1 MGSSLMDHAGTV
13 KVLTKGS
20 PEGRVWRR
28 GPIGFVRRLLRPLP
42 GKIGGVVILLMLA
55 VALGASLIAPFGAT
69 EINIPDRLLAP
80 SATHY
85 FGTDETGRDVFS
97 RVIYGSRISLQ
108 VGIVSV
114 SIALALGVTA
124 GLIAGYYR
132 GIVETLIMRLVDI
145 MLAFPGFLLALAI
158 IAMLGPSLRNAMI
171 AVGIGSSTGF
181 ARLVRGS
188 VLSIRESDYVLAARV
203 LGAPGRRIMR
213 RHILPNA
220 ISPIIVLA
228 TLELPAAILVA
239 ASLSFLG
246 LGAQPPSPEWG
257 AMLVDG
263 REYIQTAWWLIT
275 FPGIAIFL
283 TVLGFNLFGNAL
295 QDTLNPRLRQR

>member
-1 MGSSLMDHAGTV
+1 MDQAEARKLPSTRALPGAA
-13 KVLTKGS
+13 
-20 PEGRVWRR
+20 RR
-28 GPIGFVRRLLRPLP
+28 RASIDFLRRLFRPLP
-42 GKIGGVVILLMLA
+42 GKIGGITILLLI
-55 VALGASLIAPFGAT
+55 LIALFASVIAPYSDVRQ
-69 EINIPDRLLAP
+69 NIPARLQSP
-80 SATHY
+80 SSQHL
-85 FGTDETGRDVFS
+85 FGTDETGRDIFS
-97 RVIYGSRISLQ
+97 RVIYGSRISLR

-114 SIALALGVTA
+114 TIALSLGVTA
-124 GLIAGYYR
+124 GLVAGYYR
-132 GIVETLIMRLVDI
+132 GIIDTLIMRLVDI

-188 VLSIRESDYVLAARV
+188 VLSIREADYVLAARV
-203 LGAPGRRIMR
+203 LGASGGRIMR

-220 ISPIIVLA
+220 LSPIIVLA

-263 REYIQTAWWLIT
+263 KEFIQTAWWLIT
-275 FPGIAIFL
+275 FPGIAIFI
-283 TVLGFNLFGNAL
+283 TVLGFNLFGNSL
-295 QDTLNPRLRQR
+295 QDALNPRLRQR

>member
-1 MGSSLMDHAGTV
+1 
-13 KVLTKGS
+13 
-20 PEGRVWRR
+20 
-28 GPIGFVRRLLRPLP
+28 
-42 GKIGGVVILLMLA
+42 
-55 VALGASLIAPFGAT
+55 
-69 EINIPDRLLAP
+69 
-80 SATHY
+80 
-85 FGTDETGRDVFS
+85 
-97 RVIYGSRISLQ
+97 
-108 VGIVSV
+108 
-114 SIALALGVTA
+114 VTA
-124 GLIAGYYR
+124 GLVAGYYR
-132 GIVETLIMRLVDI
+132 GIVDTLIMRVVDI
-145 MLAFPGFLLALAI
+145 LLAFPGFLLALAI

-188 VLSIRESDYVLAARV
+188 VLSIRETDYVMAARV
-203 LGAPGRRIMR
+203 VGANGSQIMR
-213 RHILPNA
+213 RHVLPNA
-220 ISPIIVLA
+220 LSPIIVLA

-275 FPGIAIFL
+275 FPGIAIFI

-295 QDTLNPRLRQR
+295 QDALNPRLRQR

>member
-1 MGSSLMDHAGTV
+1 MIEATVDRTAGYP
-13 KVLTKGS
+13 LNANS
-20 PEGRVWRR
+20 WRK
-28 GPIGFVRRLLRPLP
+28 RRSVVFLRTLFRPLQ
-42 GKIGGVVILLMLA
+42 GKLGAIIILLMLA
-55 VALGASLIAPFGAT
+55 IALAAP
-69 EINIPDRLLAP
+69 LLAP
-80 SATHY
+80 YSPFQPAYPERLHKPSASHLM
-85 FGTDETGRDVFS
+85 GTDETGRDVFS
-97 RVIYGSRISLQ
+97 RVLYGSRISLR
-108 VGIVSV
+108 VGIIAVT
-114 SIALALGVTA
+114 IALAIGVTT

-132 GIVETLIMRLVDI
+132 GIVDTLIMRVVDVL
-145 MLAFPGFLLALAI
+145 LAFPGFLLALAI
-158 IAMLGPSLRNAMI
+158 IAMLGPSLRNAMF

-188 VLSIRESDYVLAARV
+188 VLSIRETDYVMAARV
-203 LGAPGRRIMR
+203 VGAPSRLIMR

-220 ISPIIVLA
+220 LSPVIVLA

-263 REYIQTAWWLIT
+263 HNYIQTAWWLIT
-275 FPGIAIFL
+275 FPGIAIFI

-295 QDTLNPRLRQR
+295 QDALNPRLRQR

>member
-1 MGSSLMDHAGTV
+1 MGQVNATELPSARTLALPAKRNGIV
-13 KVLTKGS
+13 
-20 PEGRVWRR
+20 E
-28 GPIGFVRRLLRPLP
+28 FVRRLFRPLP
-42 GKIGGVVILLMLA
+42 GKIGGTVILLML
-55 VALGASLIAPFGAT
+55 LIALAAPLVAPYGANDQNV
-69 EINIPDRLLAP
+69 IIRLQAP
-80 SATHY
+80 STHHI
-85 FGTDETGRDVFS
+85 FGTDQIGRDIFS
-97 RVIYGSRISLQ
+97 RVIYGSRISLR
-108 VGIVSV
+108 VGIVAV
-114 SIALALGVTA
+114 AIALAIGVTA
-124 GLIAGYYR
+124 GLVSGYYR
-132 GIVETLIMRLVDI
+132 GWVDTLIMRLVDI

-188 VLSIRESDYVLAARV
+188 VLTIRESDYVLAAHV
-203 LGAPGRRIMR
+203 VGAGGGRIMR

-220 ISPIIVLA
+220 LSPIIVLA

-275 FPGIAIFL
+275 FPGVAIFL
-283 TVLGFNLFGNAL
+283 TVLGFNLFGNSL
-295 QDTLNPRLRQR
+295 QDALNPRLRQR

>member
-1 MGSSLMDHAGTV
+1 MDSV
-13 KVLTKGS
+13 ETKELPS
-20 PEGRVWRR
+20 ATTLKAPKQRR
-28 GPIGFVRRLLRPLP
+28 GSVEFVRRLFRPLP
-42 GKIGGVVILLMLA
+42 GKIGGVVILLMLTIA
-55 VALGASLIAPFGAT
+55 IGAPLIAPYSDVAQ
-69 EINIPDRLLAP
+69 NIPDRLQTP
-80 SATHY
+80 SATHL

-97 RVIYGSRISLQ
+97 RVIYGSRISLR
-108 VGIVSV
+108 VGIVAV
-114 SIALALGVTA
+114 AIAMALGVTA
-124 GLIAGYYR
+124 GLVAGYYR
-132 GIVETLIMRLVDI
+132 GLIDTLIMRLVDI

-188 VLSIRESDYVLAARV
+188 VLSIREEDYVLAARV
-203 LGAPGRRIMR
+203 LGASGARIMR

-220 ISPIIVLA
+220 LSPIIVLA

-275 FPGIAIFL
+275 FPGVAIFL
-283 TVLGFNLFGNAL
+283 TVLGFNLFGNSL
-295 QDTLNPRLRQR
+295 QDAMNPRLRQR